1 MQDGTL
7 DPQIARTL
15 LLKLGDYV
23 RTQIIQ
29 ARQAALGAEGVLSS
43 ISRESAADTIYEI
56 DRVSEEAIQCWFAQN
71 WTSKAP
77 VELVMEGV
85 IPNQPVTFPHGTP
98 VERTLYKCLI
108 DPVDGTRGIMYDKRP
123 AWFLAGLAPQKGG
136 LTRLSDIEIAV
147 MVELPTT
154 KQWRADRIS
163 AIRGRGTVAD
173 SVNVFTNET
182 EPLLPRPSRAENV
195 LHGFAYIS
203 RFFPT
208 GKKLI
213 AAIEEEL
220 WATLHPPALDRES
233 IIFEDQYI
241 STGGQFYEILAGHDR
256 FIADIRPLVYAKLGI
271 PSALCCHPYDV
282 CSYLVLT
289 ELGIVVEHPL
299 GGAMDGPFDTTS
311 AISWVAYANDRLAS
325 RVRPVLKA
333 ILQKKLDERPGMG

>member
-1 MQDGTL
+1 MQEGPL
-7 DPQIARTL
+7 DPEISRAL
-15 LLKLGDYV
+15 LLKLGDRV
-23 RTQIIQ
+23 RTKLLE
-29 ARQAALGAEGVLSS
+29 ARQAAVYAERSLSS

-56 DRVSEEAIQCWFAQN
+56 DRLSEEAIESWFAEN
-71 WTSKAP
+71 WLPTAP
-77 VELVMEGV
+77 VELVMEGIV
-85 IPNQPVTFPHGTP
+85 PDQPVTFPRGTP
-98 VERTLYKCLI
+98 VERTLYKCMI

-136 LTRLSDIEIAV
+136 STRLSDIEIAV

-154 KQWRADRIS
+154 KQWRADRLS
-163 AIRGRGTVAD
+163 AVRGRGTVAD

-182 EPLLPRPSRAENV
+182 EPLALRPSRAENV

-213 AAIEEEL
+213 AAIEQEL
-220 WATLHPPALDRES
+220 WETLHPPAHDRES

-241 STGGQFYEILAGHDR
+241 CTGGQFYEILAGHDR

-271 PSALCCHPYDV
+271 QSALCCHPYDV

-289 ELGIVVEHPL
+289 ELGIIVEHPL

-311 AISWVAYANDRLAS
+311 AVSWAAYANDKLAS

-333 ILQKKLDERPGMG
+333 ILQEKLYERPGVG

>member
-7 DPQIARTL
+7 DPQIARAL
-15 LLKLGDYV
+15 LLKLGDHV
-23 RTQIIQ
+23 RTRIIQ
-29 ARQAALGAEGVLSS
+29 ARQAAVDAEALLSS

-56 DRVSEEAIQCWFAQN
+56 DRVSEEAIESWFAQN
-71 WTSKAP
+71 WIHKAP

-85 IPNQPVTFPHGTP
+85 VPDQPVTFPHGTP
-98 VERTLYKCLI
+98 VEHTLYKCII

-163 AIRGRGTVAD
+163 AVRGRGTVAD

-182 EPLLPRPSRAENV
+182 EPLLLRPSRAENV

-213 AAIEEEL
+213 AAIEQEL
-220 WATLHPPALDRES
+220 WATLHPPGHDRES

-289 ELGIVVEHPL
+289 EQGIMVEHPL
-299 GGAMDGPFDTTS
+299 GGALDGPFDTTS
-311 AISWVAYANDRLAS
+311 AISWVAYANDKLAS
-325 RVRPVLKA
+325 RMRPVLKA
-333 ILQKKLDERPGMG
+333 ILQEKLYEQPGMG